1 MVRSILALILICA
14 WPVAA
19 QDMGESYRVLILN
32 SFRNSAPITEDWY
45 NGLVR
50 GFSLAPDL
58 RVEIDTE
65 SPDLAH
71 FMATDHVGDLVEFYR
86 RNYHDRAPHLIVPA
100 YTPALRFLLA
110 HGEHLFPGVPI
121 VFLGADGEFVAAR
134 QLPQHVTGT
143 TLRVDI
149 AGTLDL
155 ALNLHPDTRRVALI
169 AGSDPHGT
177 LLERQARKVLP
188 AFTDRVELIW
198 LRGMPLE
205 ELLEAVIELPEQT
218 VILYLAQL
226 QDRTGQPHVPRSTLR
241 ALSPV
246 AKAPIYGLW
255 DTLLGHGII
264 GGRLV
269 TVEEDGFLAA
279 KLATRILRGEA
290 PAAVPVVE
298 RVVNPA
304 VFDGR
309 ELARWHIDED
319 RLPSGSQIRYRQP
332 PVWELYRNEI
342 IITIAIIVVQGLLI
356 AALLLNRRR
365 LRRAQVALRDEYDQ
379 RKQAQSVAA
388 RLRNRLTRFGKE
400 RSLGT
405 MATAIAHEINQPL
418 IAIQNY
424 AQAAR
429 RHLQSSPDAT
439 ARLMGLFTKIE
450 GQVERAGAITQRVRA
465 LVNRTDPQLQPVP
478 LVPAL
483 NEVIQMMEP
492 ETKNRRCRILRELAD
507 LPAVLADG
515 LQVQLVL
522 VNLLQNALRAVCSGD
537 RFDKLVV
544 VDARPINDREVVIS
558 VADRGPGIPPERVAD
573 IFEPLY
579 SGTSGG
585 MGIGLAIS
593 QAIIDAHGGRLWY
606 EPNPAGG
613 AIFRFTLQ
621 IAASS

>member
-1 MVRSILALILICA
+1 MVRPILALILILA

-19 QDMGESYRVLILN
+19 QDKGEPYRVLILN
-32 SFRNSAPITEDWY
+32 SFRNSLPITEDWY

-71 FMATDHVGDLVEFYR
+71 FMGTDRAGDLIDFYR
-86 RNYHDRAPHLIVPA
+86 RNYHDRTPHLIVPV

-110 HGEHLFPGVPI
+110 HGEDLFPGVPI
-121 VFLGADGEFVAAR
+121 VFLGADSEFVAAQ
-134 QLPQHVTGT
+134 QLPPHVTGT
-143 TLRVDI
+143 TLRADI

-169 AGSDPHGT
+169 AGTDPHGR

-188 AFTDRVELIW
+188 ALTGRVELIW
-198 LRGMPLE
+198 LRGMSLD

-218 VILYLAQL
+218 VILYLAPL

-241 ALSPV
+241 ALSSV

-309 ELARWHIDED
+309 ELARRNIDED
-319 RLPSGSQIRYRQP
+319 RLPAGSQIRYQQP

-356 AALLLNRRR
+356 AALLLNRQKLGR
-365 LRRAQVALRDEYDQ
+365 
-379 RKQAQSVAA
+379 AQSVAA
-388 RLRNRLTRFGKE
+388 SLRNRLTRFGKE
-400 RSLGT
+400 RGLGT
-405 MATAIAHEINQPL
+405 MGTAIAHEINQPL

-465 LVNRTDPQLQPVP
+465 LVNRRDPQLLPMA
-478 LVPAL
+478 LSPAL
-483 NEVIQMMEP
+483 EEVIRLIEQETRSRGCRVRYEP
-492 ETKNRRCRILRELAD
+492 GD

-522 VNLLQNALRAVCSGD
+522 VNLLQNAQQAICSSDG
-537 RFDKLVV
+537 FDKLVV

-558 VADRGPGIPPERVAD
+558 VTDRGPGIPPERVAD

-579 SGTSGG
+579 SGTSSG

-621 IAASS
+621 IAAS